1 MLEAGAAAGAGGGA
15 HGPARRRRRARG
27 ALDAPRGQTHG
38 RHSHIGACALA
49 PRPRARPAMAA
60 PRGPTPPPRAA
71 PTPRPRAPSF
81 ARVLRRPW
89 ELGQETWETP
99 ALCSPCAVWP
109 GSVRGTIN
117 RTNPLTSIR
126 TSSEKR
132 WSGGARRARR
142 DPPPGPGPGATRDR
156 HYTTGLVCS
165 PPRRACR
172 AAGRRAP
179 IHGTGLR
186 RPSISWYLLQ
196 HSPRFRFLRRTSIGR
211 VRGPRARRTH
221 VVLGSWILHRV
232 I

>member
-1 MLEAGAAAGAGGGA
+1 
-15 HGPARRRRRARG
+15 
-27 ALDAPRGQTHG
+27 
-38 RHSHIGACALA
+38 
-49 PRPRARPAMAA
+49 MAA

-99 ALCSPCAVWP
+99 ALCSPCADAAGERP
-109 GSVRGTIN
+109 RHYKYQSLNEHTSVVREAME
-117 RTNPLTSIR
+117 RRSAPSP
-126 TSSEKR
+126 
-132 WSGGARRARR
+132 ARPATRPRNRAR
-142 DPPPGPGPGATRDR
+142 PATAT
-156 HYTTGLVCS
+156 TTGLVCS

-221 VVLGSWILHRV
+221 VVLGSWFLHRV